1 MTSITLVGSGGFCR
15 YGCETGAV
23 LPVSPQGLL
32 DQLSLQRP
40 GCLTH
45 QQTLPPRASASAAWP
60 DWLAPSLR
68 QAWEGSGISQPW
80 RHQREV
86 AELAH
91 AGKSV
96 IVATSTASGKSL
108 GYLMPTL
115 QAIEES
121 RGPKGQRGAT
131 VLYLAPT
138 KALAHDQFNKI
149 SQLGLSQLRV
159 ATHDGDSDTEARA
172 WARDY
177 AEYVLTNPD
186 MLHHSLLPRHQ
197 QWSRFFK
204 TLSFVVIDEC
214 HQYRGVFGAHVAM
227 ILRRLRRIAQAHGAD
242 PVFIL
247 ASATI
252 ADPDDAAT
260 RLTGLP
266 AIAVTEDASP
276 RGPIT
281 IGLWEPPFT
290 GETGENAAPSRRSAT
305 FEAADLLTD
314 LVVSGARSLL
324 FARSRRGVESAANQ
338 ARNHLNEVDPELARA
353 VAAYRGG
360 YLPDE
365 RRQLESA
372 LRDGQLRGL
381 ATTNALELGID
392 INGLDAVVLAG
403 FPGSRAAMWQQF
415 GRAGR
420 SGEAALA
427 MLVARDD
434 PLDTYLVNHPE
445 TLLGHPVETSVFD
458 PGNPHVLAP
467 HLCAAAAEIPLTT
480 ADFDVFGASTPE
492 ILSALEEAKLLRRR
506 PKGWFWTDPR
516 RASDLADIRSSGG
529 HPIQLVELS
538 SGTVLGTIDEASAP
552 AMVHSGATYMHQGKD
567 YLVDAL
573 DLDDGVAFLHR
584 DEPAYFTTSREIN
597 EIAILHTK
605 RQRTWGPA
613 TLHFG
618 EVEVSAQ
625 VVSYLRRKHGSG
637 QVIGEYPLD
646 LPTRSLQTTAVWWTI
661 PDNTLAAA
669 GLGDTDLPGA
679 AHAAE
684 HASIGILPLFATC
697 SRWDIGGVSTAN
709 HADTGQL
716 TVFVHDG
723 YPGGAGFAER
733 GFTVAEEWLTST
745 REAIA
750 ACQCAE
756 GCPSCVQSP
765 KCGNQNHPLDKSGA
779 LSLLNLLPPA

>member
-1 MTSITLVGSGGFCR
+1 M
-15 YGCETGAV
+15 
-23 LPVSPQGLL
+23 
-32 DQLSLQRP
+32 
-40 GCLTH
+40 
-45 QQTLPPRASASAAWP
+45 
-60 DWLAPSLR
+60 
-68 QAWEGSGISQPW
+68 
-80 RHQREV
+80 
-86 AELAH
+86 
-91 AGKSV
+91 
-96 IVATSTASGKSL
+96 
-108 GYLMPTL
+108 
-115 QAIEES
+115 
-121 RGPKGQRGAT
+121 
-131 VLYLAPT
+131 
-138 KALAHDQFNKI
+138 
-149 SQLGLSQLRV
+149 
-159 ATHDGDSDTEARA
+159 
-172 WARDY
+172 
-177 AEYVLTNPD
+177 
-186 MLHHSLLPRHQ
+186 
-197 QWSRFFK
+197 
-204 TLSFVVIDEC
+204 
-214 HQYRGVFGAHVAM
+214 
-227 ILRRLRRIAQAHGAD
+227 
-242 PVFIL
+242 
-247 ASATI
+247 
-252 ADPDDAAT
+252 
-260 RLTGLP
+260 
-266 AIAVTEDASP
+266 
-276 RGPIT
+276 
-281 IGLWEPPFT
+281 
-290 GETGENAAPSRRSAT
+290 
-305 FEAADLLTD
+305 
-314 LVVSGARSLL
+314 
-324 FARSRRGVESAANQ
+324 
-338 ARNHLNEVDPELARA
+338 ARA

-492 ILSALEEAKLLRRR
+492 ILSSLEEAKLLRRR